1 MNGII
6 NVLKP
11 PGMTSHDV
19 ISYIRRLTGIKKVG
33 HTGTLDP
40 GAAGVLPVCVGKATR
55 VAEYLISYDKC
66 YRAECTF
73 GISTDTQDDCGEI
86 LQVCDASYLTSNS
99 ISDVLMAFTGRL
111 EQVVPMFS
119 AVKVK
124 GKKLYEYARAGQKI
138 EREARSINV
147 YSLNPV
153 YYEGLGTAQ
162 PKVLFEII
170 CSKGTYVR
178 TICHDIGQKLGCGAH
193 MSFLIRTKAGDF
205 NLNDA
210 VTLEELK
217 KYADK
222 GLLNQVFVPVDKV
235 LKSMV
240 SVQVRESAVTSV
252 IAGNRLYPPGVI
264 ELPAHLT
271 EGQIVRLRVEDNLLA
286 LAKVIVE
293 QEDDVAR
300 YIFQPFKV
308 LV

>member
-19 ISYIRRLTGIKKVG
+19 INYIRRLTGIKKVG

-73 GISTDTQDDCGEI
+73 GVSTDTQDDFGQV
-86 LQVCDASYLTSNS
+86 LDVCDASYLTRNS
-99 ISDVLMAFTGRL
+99 ISDILMDFTGRL

-124 GKKLYEYARAGQKI
+124 GKKLYEHARAGQQI

-147 YSLNPV
+147 YSLNPL
-153 YYEGLGTAQ
+153 YYEDLGTPR

-170 CSKGTYVR
+170 CSKGTYIR
-178 TICHDIGQKLGCGAH
+178 TICHDMGQKLGCGAH
-193 MSFLIRTKAGDF
+193 MSFLIRTKVGDF
-205 NLNDA
+205 TLNEA
-210 VTLEELK
+210 ITLEELK
-217 KYADK
+217 EYADTK
-222 GLLNQVFVPVDKV
+222 LFNQALIPVDLV

-240 SVQVRESAVTSV
+240 PIQVRESAVDSV
-252 IAGNRLYPPGVI
+252 IAGNKLYPPGVI
-264 ELPAHLT
+264 ELPAHLI
-271 EGQIVRLRVEDNLLA
+271 ENQIVRLRAVDKLLA

-293 QEDDVAR
+293 QEDGIAK